1 MKRFAIAALVAAVA
15 LAVTMPSAF
24 AQTGGYGPGMM
35 GGGYG
40 MGPGM
45 MGGHDMGPGMGMGP
59 GMMGGCGMGPGMMGG
74 GMGPGMMQG
83 YHGAAGQ
90 LDLTDDQREKI
101 TKIHE
106 ALAMKHW
113 ELMGK
118 MQEQRFVFRDML
130 ASGKAD
136 DAAIGRAF
144 KRMEELRQQMR
155 GAGADAQKQ
164 ADAVLTKEQRD
175 QLQRGGSRTN

>member
-1 MKRFAIAALVAAVA
+1 
-15 LAVTMPSAF
+15 
-24 AQTGGYGPGMM
+24 
-35 GGGYG
+35 
-40 MGPGM
+40 
-45 MGGHDMGPGMGMGP
+45 
-59 GMMGGCGMGPGMMGG
+59 
-74 GMGPGMMQG
+74 MMQG

-155 GAGADAQKQ
+155 GAGADAQPAPATRRRGAKKP
-164 ADAVLTKEQRD
+164 AELAEVLDGLAMLGDLLASGTGAARRWSATGKRAA
-175 QLQRGGSRTN
+175 

>member
-1 MKRFAIAALVAAVA
+1 MAWDPA
-15 LAVTMPSAF
+15 
-24 AQTGGYGPGMM
+24 
-35 GGGYG
+35 
-40 MGPGM
+40 
-45 MGGHDMGPGMGMGP
+45 
-59 GMMGGCGMGPGMMGG
+59 CC
-74 GMGPGMMQG
+74 
-83 YHGAAGQ
+83 AAGQ

-106 ALAMKHW
+106 ALATKHW

-164 ADAVLTKEQRD
+164 VDAVLTKEQRD